1 MPRFAL
7 VIEGVNWTDLDE
19 IELSRAPSEGDPI
32 TTKYGTC
39 LVTTVEPLPESPQF
53 AAKIVCRL
61 P

>member
-7 VIEGVNWTDLDE
+7 TIEGPNWSDSSE
-19 IELSRAPSEGDPI
+19 IELSRAPTAGDPI

-39 LVTTVEPLPESPQF
+39 VVTGVEPLPGSDQH
-53 AAKIVCRL
+53 AGKITCRL